1 MKFYVVA
8 FMVAYEM
15 SIIGPTYTSPI
26 QNDVPFA
33 LSIIHIN
40 DFHARF
46 EETNEFAGNC
56 KANETCIGGYA
67 RSATVIKHLLNTQPN
82 PIYLNAG
89 DSFQGTLWYTY
100 GRWNVTSE
108 LFNLLVADAIAL
120 GNHDFDDGIDGVVPF
135 IEALRSPVVLT
146 NVDDTFEPSFQN
158 KCQRSLIVER
168 DGRKI
173 GIIGIILKDVD
184 RLADTGNLKFID
196 EIVAIKTEAA
206 KLQAQNVNIIV
217 VVSHCGLAADYVIAK
232 ACAEDVDVI
241 VGGHSHSLMYTIDN
255 NRPTA
260 PGPDTVDDDY
270 PAVVRDGN
278 GHTVLIVQA
287 LAFSK
292 YVGNLTVYFDRQ
304 GEAIRWDGAP
314 IYLEAAIESDDE
326 IIEALQPWKQLI
338 DNIGEQVVGEC
349 DKTLE
354 KVPCHSHECELGNI
368 LTDAFVNYYQD
379 NEMISGYGDYYR
391 DTKRTRSIKIIS
403 FITCGTIHASLSA
416 GPITFNDLRLV
427 LPFENTIDSFELRGR
442 HLHALF
448 EHAVDASWR
457 DDTFIGKW
465 LLQVSGVRVVYNMT
479 MPVNNR
485 VVSIEIQHINK
496 LNAIEYEAIDHDAY
510 YLCAAQ
516 SFLVA
521 GGDGYDMIKTY
532 KRNHRKGPADMDAIL
547 KYLKNHQINDRT
559 LEGRLIF
566 LD

>member
-1 MKFYVVA
+1 MAV
-8 FMVAYEM
+8 YEM
-15 SIIGPTYTSPI
+15 SLIGSSYTSPI
-26 QNDVPFA
+26 QNDLPFE

-46 EETNEFAGNC
+46 EETNELAGYC
-56 KANETCIGGYA
+56 KANESCIGGYA
-67 RSATVIKHLLNTQPN
+67 RSATVIKHLINTQRN
-82 PIYLNAG
+82 SIYLNAG

-108 LFNLLVADAIAL
+108 LFNLLVADATAL

-135 IEALRSPVVLT
+135 IETLRSPVVLT

-158 KCQRSLIVER
+158 KCQRSLIIER
-168 DGRKI
+168 DGRTI

-184 RLADTGNLKFID
+184 RLADTGNLKFLD
-196 EIVAIKTEAA
+196 EIIAIQTEAA
-206 KLQAQNVNIIV
+206 KLKEQNVNIII

-241 VGGHSHSLMYTIDN
+241 VGGHSHSLMYTMDSN
-255 NRPTA
+255 GRTA
-260 PGPDTVDDDY
+260 PGPDPVVDNY

-287 LAFSK
+287 MAFSK
-292 YVGNLTVYFDRQ
+292 YVGNLTVHFNRQ
-304 GEAIRWDGAP
+304 GEAIRWEGAP
-314 IYLEAAIESDDE
+314 IYLETSIESDDE
-326 IIEALQPWKQLI
+326 IVEALQPWKQLI
-338 DNIGEQVVGEC
+338 DNIGEQVVGKS
-349 DKTLE
+349 DMPLE

-368 LTDAFVNYYQD
+368 IADAFAKFYQD
-379 NEMISGYGDYYR
+379 KEITSSGGDYDYR
-391 DTKRTRSIKIIS
+391 DTKRTRSIKLIS

-416 GPITFNDLRLV
+416 GSITFNDLRLV
-427 LPFENTIDSFELRGR
+427 LPFENTVDTFELRGQ

-465 LLQVSGVRVVYNMT
+465 LLQVSGVRVIYNMT

-485 VVSIEIQHINK
+485 VVSIELQRNNA
-496 LNAIEYEAIDHDAY
+496 LDAIEYEAIDHNAY

-532 KRNHRKGPADMDAIL
+532 KRNHRKGPADIDAIL
-547 KYLKNHQINDRT
+547 KYLTNHQISDRIF
-559 LEGRLIF
+559 EGRLIF